1 MLLKVACYSGY
12 KGEERPVHFWLGD
25 TCLEVETIE
34 DRWYSPGCTVFR
46 VVVASGDRYLLRY
59 HEGQQTWELQGFR
72 AAGDAFAAPIKHLSS
87 IDTKITWGV

>member
-34 DRWYSPGCTVFR
+34 DRWYSPGATYFR
-46 VVVASGDRYLLRY
+46 VRVEDGDRYVLR
-59 HEGQQTWELQGFR
+59 HEEAQDVWSLVGYR
-72 AAGDAFAAPIKHLSS
+72 AEVVS
-87 IDTKITWGV
+87 